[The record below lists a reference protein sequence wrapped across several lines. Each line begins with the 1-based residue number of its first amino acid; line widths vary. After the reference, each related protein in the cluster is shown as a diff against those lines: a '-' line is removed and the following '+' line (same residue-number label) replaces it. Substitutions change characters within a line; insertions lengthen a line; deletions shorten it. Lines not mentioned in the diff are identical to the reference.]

1 VPCKLLES
9 IIKDKIME
17 HLLENNLIKDS
28 QHGFMPGK
36 SCATNLVEFMDVVSK
51 AVDDGEAVD
60 IFYLDFAKAFDKVP
74 RQRLIA
80 KLRAKGIEKG
90 VVTWIED
97 WLTGR
102 TQRVSIQGEQSE
114 ESSVDSGV
122 PQGTVLGPTLFSVY
136 IDDLESEIERRKLEV
151 LVKKFADDT
160 KGAKVIR
167 SPEDRDKM
175 QTALD
180 CLCDWA
186 ETWGMAF
193 NYGKCKVLHVGKK
206 NPNYEYFMRGTKVRT
221 TEEERDVG
229 VTISANLK
237 PAAQCTKAAGTAT
250 SVLNQLK
257 RNFHYRDRFTFV
269 RLYKQ

>member
-1 VPCKLLES
+1 M
-9 IIKDKIME
+9 I
-17 HLLENNLIKDS
+17 
-28 QHGFMPGK
+28 
-36 SCATNLVEFMDVVSK
+36 
-51 AVDDGEAVD
+51 
-60 IFYLDFAKAFDKVP
+60 
-74 RQRLIA
+74 
-80 KLRAKGIEKG
+80 
-90 VVTWIED
+90 WIED

-114 ESSVDSGV
+114 ESNVDSGV

-136 IDDLESEIERRKLEV
+136 IDDLESEIERRKLDV

-193 NYGKCKVLHVGKK
+193 NYGKCKVMHVGKK
-206 NPNYEYFMRGTKVRT
+206 
-221 TEEERDVG
+221 
-229 VTISANLK
+229 S
-237 PAAQCTKAAGTAT
+237 
-250 SVLNQLK
+250 QL
-257 RNFHYRDRFTFV
+257 
-269 RLYKQ
+269 

>member
-1 VPCKLLES
+1 
-9 IIKDKIME
+9 ME

-36 SCATNLVEFMDVVSK
+36 SCATNLVEFMDTVSK

-80 KLRAKGIEKG
+80 KLRAKGIENG
-90 VVTWIED
+90 VVNWIED

-186 ETWGMAF
+186 ET
-193 NYGKCKVLHVGKK
+193 
-206 NPNYEYFMRGTKVRT
+206 
-221 TEEERDVG
+221 
-229 VTISANLK
+229 
-237 PAAQCTKAAGTAT
+237 
-250 SVLNQLK
+250 
-257 RNFHYRDRFTFV
+257 
-269 RLYKQ
+269 